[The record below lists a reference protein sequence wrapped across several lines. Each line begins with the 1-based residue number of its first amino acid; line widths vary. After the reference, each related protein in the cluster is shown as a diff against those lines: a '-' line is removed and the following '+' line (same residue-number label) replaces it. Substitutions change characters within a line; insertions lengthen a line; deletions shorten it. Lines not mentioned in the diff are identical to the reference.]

1 MRTNFAIRIKS
12 KDDYDSV
19 IQNMINLNYGEDKHW
34 NLRMLDKHHENLFL
48 TAESGDNELTLYS
61 KGNLLEETIY
71 DSYEEFKNAYD
82 ENN

>member
-19 IQNMINLNYGEDKHW
+19 IQQMINLNYGEDKQW
-34 NLRMLDKHHENLFL
+34 NLRMLAKHSNDLFL
-48 TAESGDNELTLYS
+48 TAESGDDELTLYS
-61 KGNLLEETIY
+61 QGNLLEETIY
-71 DSYEEFKNAYD
+71 DSYEEFKKVYD